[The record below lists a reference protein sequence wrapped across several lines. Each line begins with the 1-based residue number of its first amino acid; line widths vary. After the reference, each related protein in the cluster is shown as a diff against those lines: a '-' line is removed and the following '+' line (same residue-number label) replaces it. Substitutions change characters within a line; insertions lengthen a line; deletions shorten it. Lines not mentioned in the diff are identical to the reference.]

1 MLEGLGILDQTN
13 NEITLK
19 KFIVSTE
26 IFQFEEKEENVKI
39 EKRIQKYKKFVKDNK
54 NEFDEN
60 ESSELKETFG
70 KNVLTQSFYLKDHE
84 FL

>member
-54 NEFDEN
+54 NEF
-60 ESSELKETFG
+60 ESEEESKLKETFG
-70 KNVLTQSFYLKDHE
+70 KNILTQSFYLKDHE
-84 FL
+84 IL

>member
-1 MLEGLGILDQTN
+1 MLEGIGILDQTN

-39 EKRIQKYKKFVKDNK
+39 EKRIQKYKKFVKDK
-54 NEFDEN
+54 KIDFESDEL
-60 ESSELKETFG
+60 SKLKETFG
-70 KNVLTQSFYLKDHE
+70 KNILTQSFYLKDHE

>member
-26 IFQFEEKEENVKI
+26 IFQLEEKENKEI
-39 EKRIQKYKKFVKDNK
+39 IQDRIQKYNKFVKDNK
-54 NEFDEN
+54 NEFDDN

-70 KNVLTQSFYLKDHE
+70 KNILTESFYLKDHE

>member
-1 MLEGLGILDQTN
+1 MLEGLGILDQIN

-39 EKRIQKYKKFVKDNK
+39 EKRIQT
-54 NEFDEN
+54 
-60 ESSELKETFG
+60 SMGS
-70 KNVLTQSFYLKDHE
+70 
-84 FL
+84 